1 MDSYTKKVQM
11 SFSSQGGQDSQNKY
25 DHDEFM
31 KNCSSAILDYINGS
45 VNNNTPSVSV
55 MTYGGSDDEDEH
67 IIEASEDVLK
77 EVDVMLEAIDQVVN
91 EVKPVLEQVDPLVDA
106 LQEEKNKDGIFGFM
120 RKRS

>member
-1 MDSYTKKVQM
+1 
-11 SFSSQGGQDSQNKY
+11 
-25 DHDEFM
+25 
-31 KNCSSAILDYINGS
+31 
-45 VNNNTPSVSV
+45 

-106 LQEEKNKDGIFGFM
+106 LQEEKIKMVFLD
-120 RKRS
+120 S